1 MRTAFLFIIV
11 LCLVSIY
18 IHTGVPTKKEDFKP
32 RDLKIEFDFF
42 YLEASESKQWLWQ
55 GIVNVKINKL
65 RPIFTD
71 EFS

>member
-1 MRTAFLFIIV
+1 MFPF
-11 LCLVSIY
+11 IY
-18 IHTGVPTKKEDFKP
+18 IQGYPQKRGFYD
-32 RDLKIEFDFF
+32 DLKIEFDFF